1 MKKPRS
7 QILRRKSPEAKQFDA
22 GGRVKRLRRGR
33 PTAAEI
39 LSWSEE
45 LADIP
50 NQLCSPERPFIRWSI
65 QQLNARLKRKRR
77 WWFLLLSQNQVVVT
91 RMVVLEW
98 LNFPKCL
105 GIILLKVCLESCC
118 VMAKKKP
125 KFFLTCEKTACAL
138 ALLLGW
144 FWSSSLGST
153 EAGGSLSWSLLLVS
167 ELCPS
172 HQKLVFVISTEIE
185 WCEKSQNISLMLT
198 SRRRSYVSSGTRKVS
213 PSKGQREIW
222 NYRAASVQGWSESCG
237 LVNSVK
243 NHSFSSAPGLSPLC
257 VCCYSWNLSS
267 QTIVLNFFKR
277 T

>member
-118 VMAKKKP
+118 VMAKKKTQV
-125 KFFLTCEKTACAL
+125 FSHMWENCVCISVASGMILIFLT
-138 ALLLGW
+138 GHHR
-144 FWSSSLGST
+144 
-153 EAGGSLSWSLLLVS
+153 GSLSWSLLLVS

-172 HQKLVFVISTEIE
+172 HQKLVIVISTEIE